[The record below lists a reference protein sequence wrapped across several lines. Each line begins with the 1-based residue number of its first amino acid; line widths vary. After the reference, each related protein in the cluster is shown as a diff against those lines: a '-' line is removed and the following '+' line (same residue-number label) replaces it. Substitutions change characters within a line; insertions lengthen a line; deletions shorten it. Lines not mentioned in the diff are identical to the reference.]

1 MKLQWLKWLH
11 AHSFQ
16 LFLVDIYL
24 ILWGLFSRA
33 VIILEWGCSH
43 FVLFCFLIMSF
54 TSVSAVIIWWDF
66 SHPCLTTPANGR
78 VTLSSLISYFL
89 FLAARPCVCH
99 GQPRRSNAIQLLHS
113 WRSTY
118 RANRQPMAV
127 DLVFMSGAEK
137 LSWFILTITLTRSR
151 ITGDRSLGVPVGT
164 VLIRLAEVQRPAYC
178 GGTIP

>member
-54 TSVSAVIIWWDF
+54 TSVSAVIIWWDLLAPMSNNPCQWQGHSF
-66 SHPCLTTPANGR
+66 LSHLLCPFFLLPILVCATVNQEEATPHNCCILG
-78 VTLSSLISYFL
+78 
-89 FLAARPCVCH
+89 
-99 GQPRRSNAIQLLHS
+99 
-113 WRSTY
+113 TY

-127 DLVFMSGAEK
+127 DLVFTSGAEK

>member
-89 FLAARPCVCH
+89 FSCCPSLCVPWSTKKKQRHTTAAFLKKYLQSKP
-99 GQPRRSNAIQLLHS
+99 
-113 WRSTY
+113 T
-118 RANRQPMAV
+118 ANGCRLSFHVWGWEAV
-127 DLVFMSGAEK
+127 MVHFNDHLDE
-137 LSWFILTITLTRSR
+137 I
-151 ITGDRSLGVPVGT
+151 
-164 VLIRLAEVQRPAYC
+164 
-178 GGTIP
+178 